1 MRLSLFILGVFAV
14 IVPPLCSPLVPIKNK
29 IKLTG
34 AEHEKL
40 LCWHWFVVRGRGRRI
55 QEEIKITPN
64 FTVTATNEIQQ
75 MAATGVRSGG
85 AT

>member
-1 MRLSLFILGVFAV
+1 MPIFISRGRFTSEAV
-14 IVPPLCSPLVPIKNK
+14 KGEFEYRIKSARCSPLVPIKNK

-64 FTVTATNEIQQ
+64 FT
-75 MAATGVRSGG
+75 
-85 AT
+85 

>member
-1 MRLSLFILGVFAV
+1 MAV
-14 IVPPLCSPLVPIKNK
+14 RPEGANHQWRKIPPLVPIKNK

-55 QEEIKITPN
+55 QEEIKITLTLRN
-64 FTVTATNEIQQ
+64 GHQRDSAN
-75 MAATGVRSGG
+75 GCDRR
-85 AT
+85 